1 MASGSGQS
9 ESSADRV
16 PGGAGSP
23 RQSRLPWTRWAPNN
37 AAYSRAAAP
46 AKLSEEPPAGGH
58 RRPGEEGL
66 RRALPPVA
74 VLLVAAILRF
84 SGLNW
89 DSGLLFHPDE
99 RRILMVVSG
108 LRWPK
113 PWDWSVV
120 LSPRSPLNPRFFAYG
135 SLPLY
140 ILHALGA
147 LLGSGG
153 ERLYLMARAL
163 SAAASLATVAVLY
176 RIGVRLGGR
185 TAGLLAAAFL
195 SVSALTVQL
204 AHFGTVDS
212 LLVLLCTL
220 AVWALLDVVQ
230 TGSLRAGATAGTL
243 VGLALATKTS
253 ALPLAAAV
261 WIAWTVWAVR
271 AHPLPRLWR
280 GMAGLAVSAGTAAA
294 AFALAMPYALI
305 DWFRFA
311 VAMAQEGA
319 MAEGSPTVPYVLQY
333 AGTVPYLYQVGEL
346 ARWALGL
353 PLAVAALAGMAWLT
367 WRGMRYRRPADLV
380 ILAWVWP
387 YFLTVGAFHAKFV
400 RYMAPLVPWLC
411 LTAALLV
418 VRTGEWARE
427 RGMRWLGSSL
437 AAAVLAP
444 TLVFALALTGIY
456 LRPHPWVE
464 ASRWICREV
473 PAGSTLLIETWDQPL
488 PAGPPEAC
496 AGRYEVMS
504 LDLYATE
511 GNAKLEALLDALER
525 ADYVILASQR
535 QYATLPRLAERYPL
549 AAAYYRLLLDGRLG
563 FRLAQVTSSY
573 PRLGPLVFVDEPL
586 AGTGL
591 PCPPGLGCRAAGPV
605 SLEGGRLVLHLGR
618 ADESYSV
625 YDHPRALIFS
635 KQAELPREE
644 LRALLLADT

>member
-1 MASGSGQS
+1 VPARKEGRWAGAKDSPRPVASLSGLARVLPASG
-9 ESSADRV
+9 
-16 PGGAGSP
+16 
-23 RQSRLPWTRWAPNN
+23 
-37 AAYSRAAAP
+37 
-46 AKLSEEPPAGGH
+46 
-58 RRPGEEGL
+58 
-66 RRALPPVA
+66 
-74 VLLVAAILRF
+74 VLLVAAILRLA
-84 SGLNW
+84 GLNW

-99 RRILMVVSG
+99 RRILMVVAG
-108 LRWPK
+108 LHWPK

-120 LSPRSPLNPRFFAYG
+120 LSPRSSLNPRFFAYG

-140 ILHALGA
+140 LLHAFGA
-147 LLGSGG
+147 LSGSGG
-153 ERLYLMARAL
+153 EQLYLVARTL
-163 SAAASLATVAVLY
+163 SAAASLATVAVIY
-176 RIGVRLGGR
+176 RIGARLRGR
-185 TAGLLAAAFL
+185 ATGLAAAAFL
-195 SVSALTVQL
+195 SVSALMVQL

-220 AVWALLDVVQ
+220 AVWALLDVAQ
-230 TGSLRAGATAGTL
+230 TGSLRAGAAAGML
-243 VGLALATKTS
+243 VGLALATKIS
-253 ALPLAAAV
+253 ALPLAVAV
-261 WIAWTVWAVR
+261 WTAWTVWAVR
-271 AHPLPRLWR
+271 AHPVPRLGW
-280 GMAGLAVSAGTAAA
+280 GMAGLAVTAGAAAA

-311 VAMAQEGA
+311 MAMAQEGA
-319 MAEGSPTVPYVLQY
+319 MAEGSPVVPYVLQY

-353 PLAVAALAGMAWLT
+353 PLTVAALAGMAWLT
-367 WRGMRYRRPADLV
+367 WRGMRWRHSTDLV
-380 ILAWVWP
+380 ILAWAWP

-411 LTAALLV
+411 LAAALLV
-418 VRTGEWARE
+418 VQMGDWARE
-427 RGMRWLGSSL
+427 RGIRRLGPGV
-437 AAAVLAP
+437 AATVLAP

-496 AGRYEVMS
+496 AGRYEVIS
-504 LDLYATE
+504 LDLYAPE

-535 QYATLPRLAERYPL
+535 QYGTLPRLAERYPL
-549 AAAYYRLLLDGRLG
+549 AAAYYRLLLGGRLG
-563 FRLAQVTSSY
+563 FGLVQVTSSY

-591 PCPPGLGCRAAGPV
+591 PCPSGLGCRTAGPV
-605 SLEGGRLVLHLGR
+605 SLEEGKLVLHLGR

-644 LRALLLADT
+644 LRALLLGGT

>member
-1 MASGSGQS
+1 MEDSLRPVASLCRL
-9 ESSADRV
+9 ARV
-16 PGGAGSP
+16 
-23 RQSRLPWTRWAPNN
+23 L
-37 AAYSRAAAP
+37 
-46 AKLSEEPPAGGH
+46 L
-58 RRPGEEGL
+58 
-66 RRALPPVA
+66 PVA
-74 VLLVAAILRF
+74 VLLVAAVLRF

-99 RRILMVVSG
+99 RRILMVVAG
-108 LRWPK
+108 LHRPE

-140 ILHALGA
+140 ILYALRA
-147 LLGSGG
+147 LLGGRA
-153 ERLYLMARAL
+153 EPLYLVARAL
-163 SAAASLATVAVLY
+163 SAAASLATVAALY
-176 RIGVRLGGR
+176 RVAARLGGR
-185 TAGLLAAAFL
+185 AAGLVAAAFL
-195 SVSALTVQL
+195 SVSALAVQL

-212 LLVLLCTL
+212 LLMLLCTL
-220 AVWALLDVVQ
+220 AVWALLDVAQ
-230 TGSLRAGATAGTL
+230 TGSLGAGAAAGAL
-243 VGLALATKTS
+243 AGLALATKTS

-261 WIAWTVWAVR
+261 WMAWTVWAVR
-271 AHPLPRLWR
+271 AHPLPRLGR
-280 GMAGLAVSAGTAAA
+280 GMVGLAVSAGAAAA

-311 VAMAQEGA
+311 LAMAQEGA
-319 MAEGSPTVPYVLQY
+319 MAEGSPAVPYVLQY
-333 AGTVPYLYQVGEL
+333 SGTVPYLYQVGEL

-353 PLAVAALAGMAWLT
+353 PLTVAALAGMAWLT
-367 WRGMRYRRPADLV
+367 WRGTRGRRPAELV

-411 LTAALLV
+411 LAAALLLV
-418 VRTGEWARE
+418 QIGEWARE
-427 RGMRWLGSSL
+427 RGMCWLGPGL
-437 AAAVLAP
+437 VAAVLAP
-444 TLVFALALTGIY
+444 TLVFALALMGIY

-473 PAGSTLLIETWDQPL
+473 PVGSTLLIETWDQPL

-496 AGRYEVMS
+496 ADRYEVIS
-504 LDLYATE
+504 LDLYAPE

-563 FRLAQVTSSY
+563 FRLAQLASSY

-591 PCPPGLGCRAAGPV
+591 TCPPDMGCRRAGLL
-605 SLEGGRLVLHLGR
+605 SLERGKLVLHLGR

-625 YDHPRALIFS
+625 YDHPRALIFRNEC
-635 KQAELPREE
+635 QLPREE
-644 LRALLLADT
+644 LRALLLAGG